1 MSKHKGNASDAN
13 SSEKGYKV
21 YSNQEYD
28 HILKTCVAKNHMS
41 NTPVLKDNSAFVGRR
56 DKRQEIPPTF
66 SPPLN
71 FLTVVV

>member
-1 MSKHKGNASDAN
+1 MLLMQM
-13 SSEKGYKV
+13 SSEKVYKV
-21 YSNQEYD
+21 YTNQEYD

-56 DKRQEIPPTF
+56 DEIPPTF

-71 FLTVVV
+71 FLPVVVSV